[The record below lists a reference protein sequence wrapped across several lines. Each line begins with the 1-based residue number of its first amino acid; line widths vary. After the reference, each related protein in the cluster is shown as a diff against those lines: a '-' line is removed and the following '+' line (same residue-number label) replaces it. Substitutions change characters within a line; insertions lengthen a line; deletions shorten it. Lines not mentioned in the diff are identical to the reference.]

1 MKGDR
6 LLATALLAGTL
17 LATRPADAQR
27 LLAAVF
33 LFEIDDVSQHGAMPG
48 QASNDRVRLGR
59 LDELLV
65 VSLERSDQY
74 APVAVAVDPGWPSLR
89 TCGGCEVEAARRV
102 GAQVTVTGWVQK
114 VSDVLQN
121 INVVV
126 RDVAT
131 GERVAG
137 GSVNIRGDTDESWM
151 SGLADLLRN
160 QILGNAT
167 AK

>member
-59 LDELLV
+59 T
-65 VSLERSDQY
+65 R
-74 APVAVAVDPGWPSLR
+74 
-89 TCGGCEVEAARRV
+89 
-102 GAQVTVTGWVQK
+102 
-114 VSDVLQN
+114 
-121 INVVV
+121 
-126 RDVAT
+126 
-131 GERVAG
+131 
-137 GSVNIRGDTDESWM
+137 
-151 SGLADLLRN
+151 
-160 QILGNAT
+160 
-167 AK
+167 

>member
-1 MKGDR
+1 M
-6 LLATALLAGTL
+6 
-17 LATRPADAQR
+17 
-27 LLAAVF
+27 
-33 LFEIDDVSQHGAMPG
+33 
-48 QASNDRVRLGR
+48 
-59 LDELLV
+59 

-102 GAQVTVTGWVQK
+102 GAQVAVTGWVQK